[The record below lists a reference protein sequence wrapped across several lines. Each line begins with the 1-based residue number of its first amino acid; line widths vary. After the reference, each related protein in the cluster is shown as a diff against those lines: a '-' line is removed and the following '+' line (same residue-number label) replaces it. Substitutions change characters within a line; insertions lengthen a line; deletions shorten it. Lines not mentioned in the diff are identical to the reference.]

1 MSQARTNQFWP
12 GQTIAEQAAP
22 PGFGGYGSPQRA
34 AQQQGYPQA
43 EPTHNGGRRQR
54 TDIHDGSRGDSEEA
68 DRFRRKLQQQQEMQ
82 LALERQIEEKRQEK
96 LEAKR
101 HQEEEDRR
109 EMERFEEDKRRQRAE
124 EERLQEEKRR
134 KAEIEQQKAQQ
145 AAAAVAAAN
154 EQAKLQQQQKLHA
167 QISQPQ
173 PQHPQHGQPFQHQHF
188 PAQPQPQQPE
198 RFSNPPSPSNLK
210 NPFTNSRAHLFQ
222 DPPPQRGP
230 MAPDNHFG
238 YSNQNASPMRAG
250 PQGFG
255 QVFPQENAAVGRL
268 LDPTEL
274 RRQYDDMREELR
286 RQKQLVDE
294 LRQAQVQI
302 QQQQQQ
308 LSPAGTESGSI
319 PTLMDLEKLRNELR
333 GELDYREQIHRQEI
347 DSLKREQQHER
358 SPAHSPHRYPGV
370 KNSLDLPIRAV
381 SNNVEHVSPHP
392 ATTTTAFEIRQQRQS
407 PVKAGRHS
415 QSFER
420 LPRLPEAPLDESL
433 MSLHGESQFVYFDGR
448 VSEPGAARN
457 AVASQATNGSKEE
470 GASDALDEQ
479 SESVKV
485 EAPKVQRSLGLSPTK
500 QHGVKQYVPPSP
512 TRKRVNLKD
521 VGTDT
526 VDESHDFVVTDIPPS
541 PPHKQQQHLIS
552 SPTCQPNRAAASS
565 HRYSQIPSVLSSPS
579 PRKKSGKWRLE
590 SMGANDASDSDDDLD
605 ASLDG
610 EQLEALFQ
618 RNVRRH
624 EILLGFQT
632 KVQAQVQDSNQQE
645 GAGAPHAKLA
655 WAELRQQLESNRL
668 APTRAQRR
676 KLSTTSTDSNNS
688 SLGHENNAED
698 EAALVA
704 SSQWMPSSLFL
715 PTEHTRTRNK

>member
-1 MSQARTNQFWP
+1 MQYQTSYPYATTSQHYGASSHPREEQRRRQQEYSQAL
-12 GQTIAEQAAP
+12 
-22 PGFGGYGSPQRA
+22 
-34 AQQQGYPQA
+34 AQQVAQRDQQKQREREKDHQHGRNSFQSQPPFEQR
-43 EPTHNGGRRQR
+43 RRQR

-82 LALERQIEEKRQEK
+82 LALERQIEEKRQQK

-101 HQEEEDRR
+101 RQEEEDRR

-173 PQHPQHGQPFQHQHF
+173 LQHPQH
-188 PAQPQPQQPE
+188 
-198 RFSNPPSPSNLK
+198 
-210 NPFTNSRAHLFQ
+210 

-358 SPAHSPHRYPGV
+358 SPAHSPHRYPG
-370 KNSLDLPIRAV
+370 
-381 SNNVEHVSPHP
+381 
-392 ATTTTAFEIRQQRQS
+392 
-407 PVKAGRHS
+407 
-415 QSFER
+415 
-420 LPRLPEAPLDESL
+420 
-433 MSLHGESQFVYFDGR
+433 
-448 VSEPGAARN
+448 
-457 AVASQATNGSKEE
+457 
-470 GASDALDEQ
+470 
-479 SESVKV
+479 
-485 EAPKVQRSLGLSPTK
+485 
-500 QHGVKQYVPPSP
+500 
-512 TRKRVNLKD
+512 
-521 VGTDT
+521 
-526 VDESHDFVVTDIPPS
+526 
-541 PPHKQQQHLIS
+541 
-552 SPTCQPNRAAASS
+552 
-565 HRYSQIPSVLSSPS
+565 IPSVLSSPS

-645 GAGAPHAKLA
+645 A
-655 WAELRQQLESNRL
+655 
-668 APTRAQRR
+668 
-676 KLSTTSTDSNNS
+676 
-688 SLGHENNAED
+688 
-698 EAALVA
+698 
-704 SSQWMPSSLFL
+704 
-715 PTEHTRTRNK
+715 